1 MGNRDTLMI
10 VVSSEGELVY
20 FMFFLLP
27 LPGHSVNSGMSLNVS
42 PQERMQQRWSL
53 GRSACSLQPTGD
65 TECRSAAS
73 SITPLLQPAGRVPR
87 NPDVSHG
94 LSFLPA
100 RTCSFIRSLLHS
112 HTCLSLCLCLCV
124 CVSVCVCVCACVSC
138 VFAIDWRKH

>member
-1 MGNRDTLMI
+1 MI

-94 LSFLPA
+94 LSFLP
-100 RTCSFIRSLLHS
+100 LLGE
-112 HTCLSLCLCLCV
+112 
-124 CVSVCVCVCACVSC
+124 AVSC
-138 VFAIDWRKH
+138 GQNPGLGDQRAAADVARRLRLETEIGERERHQRERATKEKEQR